1 MRHVGGGEGKIR
13 RTKYVKNFLCE
24 GVGGEK
30 NAKTLKKK
38 TGRER
43 EGGGDNKSRR
53 KTKSKKLN
61 ESTYAHTE
69 KQHFAL
75 HI

>member
-1 MRHVGGGEGKIR
+1 MLEGGKIR

-30 NAKTLKKK
+30 NAKTLKKRREER
-38 TGRER
+38 GRG
-43 EGGGDNKSRR
+43 GGGDNKSRR

>member
-1 MRHVGGGEGKIR
+1 MGEGKIR

-30 NAKTLKKK
+30 NAKTLKKDGK
-38 TGRER
+38 RVG
-43 EGGGDNKSRR
+43 GGGDNKSRR